1 MRTLARN
8 PSRHLKPQQRP
19 TSSRVA
25 LSEPRATLRPLLGFW
40 KKAVSGYSVRDYPL
54 FHGKISG
61 MPLIKVTNLE
71 KVFESEGASTR
82 ALDGVDLSVEKGE
95 FMAVV
100 GPSGSGKSTLLQI
113 LGLLDGP
120 SSGEYLLNGKDTQL
134 FTDKE
139 LAVRRNKTMGFIF
152 QSFNLLARTSVLE
165 NVKLPLAY
173 SLIPPR
179 EWDRLAQKGI
189 GAVELTPRVH
199 HAPSQLSGG
208 ERQRVAIARALV
220 NDPEII
226 FADEPTGNL
235 DSVSGERVMD
245 ILEEL
250 HNSGK
255 TVILITHDRRLAA
268 RALRAILMKDGA
280 IVWDGD
286 AKRIPEL

>member
-113 LGLLDGP
+113 LGLVDGP

-179 EWDRLAQKGI
+179 
-189 GAVELTPRVH
+189 VH
-199 HAPSQLSGG
+199 PAPSQLSGG

>member
-1 MRTLARN
+1 M
-8 PSRHLKPQQRP
+8 
-19 TSSRVA
+19 
-25 LSEPRATLRPLLGFW
+25 
-40 KKAVSGYSVRDYPL
+40 RDYPL

-100 GPSGSGKSTLLQI
+100 GASGSGKSTLLQI